1 MNRIVK
7 NIDYI
12 LLMAIF
18 LPYIPNGNGLRVEH
32 LVVYSIFLILLLSG
46 RFQKLRIFPHSSV
59 VFLYGFLFIHVCIST
74 IVNQVPVDL
83 KFLANFENY
92 TETFVLLLILNSL
105 VVRRSFF
112 TRERMFRLNRVFHIL
127 LGLNTVLILLEI
139 FTPYS
144 DSIIQY
150 YVQNSSDGFREDT
163 NSMGRYT
170 GVFDIVFAG
179 GFAYSLGLITWVY
192 NFSLKGRKNFLFQ
205 VILLVLILIG
215 GFASV
220 SKVFFLGGILLA
232 SWLFIN
238 IGQVR
243 PKIAL
248 AVLASITLA
257 LVAPYFIEDWKGF
270 GLFEEFYSRFVEG
283 SAMEALS
290 SGRLGSDNGIYS
302 MALSSEVPLFFG
314 RGFTMGSLPFF
325 DSEHVQ
331 FYFQGGVVAI
341 FAYFLIYFRNYQLT
355 FQLGKYLRNERF
367 LFVAIL
373 SLAVFTAFG
382 GPVFFMNRVRIFFFL
397 QLFFLYRL
405 CATKYPIKKVSGT
418 TIGRLE
424 DYKVQKF
431 I

>member
-192 NFSLKGRKNFLFQ
+192 NFSLK
-205 VILLVLILIG
+205 VLPAI
-215 GFASV
+215 
-220 SKVFFLGGILLA
+220 
-232 SWLFIN
+232 
-238 IGQVR
+238 
-243 PKIAL
+243 
-248 AVLASITLA
+248 
-257 LVAPYFIEDWKGF
+257 
-270 GLFEEFYSRFVEG
+270 YSAG
-283 SAMEALS
+283 SASYKLE
-290 SGRLGSDNGIYS
+290 RLWVY
-302 MALSSEVPLFFG
+302 
-314 RGFTMGSLPFF
+314 
-325 DSEHVQ
+325 
-331 FYFQGGVVAI
+331 
-341 FAYFLIYFRNYQLT
+341 
-355 FQLGKYLRNERF
+355 
-367 LFVAIL
+367 
-373 SLAVFTAFG
+373 
-382 GPVFFMNRVRIFFFL
+382 
-397 QLFFLYRL
+397 
-405 CATKYPIKKVSGT
+405 
-418 TIGRLE
+418 
-424 DYKVQKF
+424 
-431 I
+431 